1 MTAKLTE
8 RFEEALDY
16 AFRLHAGQ
24 MRKKTGRP
32 YFGHL
37 MGVAAL
43 VLQYGGD
50 EDLAIA
56 ALLHDAVEDC
66 GGRPRLEEIRAK
78 YGERVARIVEGC
90 TDSFEEDPKEKRPW
104 RQRKEE
110 YLAHVRGADADT
122 RLVSAA
128 DKLHNVR
135 EILMDYRA
143 DGEAVW
149 SRFSGG
155 RDSSLWYYRALVGA
169 FRDAWTHSLVDEL
182 NRAVTELE
190 RISGGAPH

>member
-1 MTAKLTE
+1 MAVQLTA

-16 AFRLHAGQ
+16 AFRLHGVQ
-24 MRKKTGRP
+24 KRKKTGRP

-37 MGVAAL
+37 MGVTAL

-66 GGRPRLEEIRAK
+66 GGRPRLEEIRVK
-78 YGERVARIVEGC
+78 YGERVAHVVEGC
-90 TDSFEEDPKEKRPW
+90 TDSFAIDPKQKAEWRP
-104 RQRKEE
+104 RKEE
-110 YLAHVRGADADT
+110 YIAHVRGADADT

-135 EILMDYRA
+135 EIILDHRA
-143 DGEAVW
+143 HGEEIWERFAGRRDG
-149 SRFSGG
+149 
-155 RDSSLWYYRALVGA
+155 SLWYYRTLVGA
-169 FRDAWTHSLVDEL
+169 FRDGWSHPIVDEL
-182 NRAVTELE
+182 EREVSELE
-190 RISGGAPH
+190 HIATG